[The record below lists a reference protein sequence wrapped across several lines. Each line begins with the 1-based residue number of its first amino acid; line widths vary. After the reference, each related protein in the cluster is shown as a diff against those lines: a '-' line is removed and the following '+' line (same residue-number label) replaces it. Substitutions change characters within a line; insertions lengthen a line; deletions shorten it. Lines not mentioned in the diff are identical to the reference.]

1 MQQIKDDKLRRF
13 VSAVFSKAGSEPR
26 EAGLIAQRLVD
37 SNLMGHDSHG
47 VVRVASYVGW
57 LREGKIKPNMHV
69 NVVTES
75 DGFAILDGQGGY
87 GQVLGG
93 EAMAIGI
100 AKARKT
106 GVALVA
112 LRHAHHLGRIGDWS
126 EACAAAGC
134 ASIHFVNVV
143 HAGGIV
149 APFGGIERRMSTN
162 PFSCGMPLEGREPI
176 ILDFATS
183 KVAEG
188 KVQVARNKQIA
199 LPEGCLI
206 DSEGRASVNPNDL
219 YGPQPGA
226 LSPFGDHKGYGLAF
240 FCDLLAGA
248 LSGGGCNHDG
258 HPNSGTVH
266 NNMMSIIIDL
276 HRLGDAGAMN
286 AEAHQFVEWMK
297 KCQPASPTGAVMAPG
312 EPERKTRDERRANGV
327 PLDDNTIT
335 QMKDAARSVGVA
347 AGDID
352 ALTH

>member
-1 MQQIKDDKLRRF
+1 MKHIKDDKLRRF
-13 VSAVFSKAGSEPR
+13 VSAVFAKAGSSTH
-26 EAGLIAQRLVD
+26 EADMIAKRLVD

-47 VVRVASYVGW
+47 VVRVTSYIGW
-57 LREGKIKPNMHV
+57 LKEGKIATNRHV
-69 NVVTES
+69 NVLAES
-75 DGFAILDGQGGY
+75 DAFAILDGQGGY

-112 LRHAHHLGRIGDWS
+112 LRHAHHLGRIGDWA
-126 EACAAAGC
+126 ETCAEAGC

-143 HAGGIV
+143 HVGGLV
-149 APFGGIERRMSTN
+149 APWGGIERRMSTN
-162 PFSCGMPLEGREPI
+162 PFCCGMPLAGKEPI

-188 KVQVARNKQIA
+188 KVQVARNKQVD
-199 LPEGCLI
+199 LPEGCVI
-206 DSEGRASVNPNDL
+206 DGNGKPSLNPSDL
-219 YGPQPGA
+219 YGPPPGA
-226 LSPFGDHKGYGLAF
+226 LMPFGDHKGYGLAF

-258 HPNSGTVH
+258 HPNLGTVH

-276 HRLGDAGAMN
+276 ARVGDAGVMN
-286 AEAHQFVEWMK
+286 AEAQAFVDWMK
-297 KCQPASPTGAVMAPG
+297 KCKPSSHNGEVMAPG
-312 EPERKTRDERRANGV
+312 EPERKTRAERLAKGV
-327 PLDDNTIT
+327 PLDDNTIA

-347 AGDID
+347 ASEID
-352 ALTH
+352 ALTA